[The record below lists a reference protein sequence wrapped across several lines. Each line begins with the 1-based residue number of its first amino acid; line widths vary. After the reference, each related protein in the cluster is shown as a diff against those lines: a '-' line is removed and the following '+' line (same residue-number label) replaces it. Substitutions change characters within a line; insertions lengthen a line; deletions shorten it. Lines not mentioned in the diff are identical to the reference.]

1 MQMLVAED
9 VAMCFWNQTFKANG
23 SYRTLKEE
31 IPAFN
36 KAIENILN
44 AKKARG
50 EKCPSGVQGRRNGGG
65 AGRYRMGQNKT
76 IAKARKQTARTE
88 H

>member
-9 VAMCFWNQTFKANG
+9 VAMRFRNQSLNANG
-23 SYRTLKEE
+23 SYRTLKEGN
-31 IPAFN
+31 PAFN
-36 KAIENILN
+36 KAVDNILN

-50 EKCPSGVQGRRNGGG
+50 ERCPSGTKERWWCRLISDGTEEDNQQSL
-65 AGRYRMGQNKT
+65 A
-76 IAKARKQTARTE
+76 KQTARTE

>member
-1 MQMLVAED
+1 MSDVGMQMLVAED
-9 VAMCFWNQTFKANG
+9 VAMRFWNQTLKANG

-36 KAIENILN
+36 KAIDNILN

-50 EKCPSGVQGRRNGGG
+50 ERCPSEVQGRKNCGG
-65 AGRYRMGQNKT
+65 AG
-76 IAKARKQTARTE
+76 
-88 H
+88 